1 MNELVNVRN
10 EHIVIDGITI
20 GRVTCLNNC
29 LLLAPSILAADF
41 SRLGEQI
48 KQVEKAGADYLHID
62 VMDGMFVPSIS
73 FGIPVIETIRKESNL
88 VFDVHLMIEEP
99 GRYVKQF
106 AAAGADILNVHVEA
120 CTHLQRTISEIKELG
135 LKAGVTLNPGTPLTT
150 LEYVLNDVDLV
161 LIMSVNPGFGGQKF
175 IPFTL
180 QKLSDLREMR
190 LRKNATAEIEVDGGV
205 TLSNAKEIMEA
216 GAEVLVSGSS
226 VFGGD
231 IEANVKAFRALM

>member
-1 MNELVNVRN
+1 MYK
-10 EHIVIDGITI
+10 
-20 GRVTCLNNC
+20 
-29 LLLAPSILAADF
+29 LAPSILAADF

-48 KQVEKAGADYLHID
+48 KAVERAGADYLHID

-73 FGIPVIETIRKESNL
+73 FGLPVIETIRKESNL

-150 LEYVLNDVDLV
+150 LEYILNEVDLV

-180 QKLSDLREMR
+180 QKLNDLREMR
-190 LRKNATAEIEVDGGV
+190 LRKNASAEIEVDGGV

-231 IEANVKAFRALM
+231 IEANVKAFRELMK

>member
-1 MNELVNVRN
+1 MYK
-10 EHIVIDGITI
+10 
-20 GRVTCLNNC
+20 
-29 LLLAPSILAADF
+29 LAPSILAADF

-48 KQVEKAGADYLHID
+48 KAVERAGADYLHID

-73 FGIPVIETIRKESNL
+73 FGLPVIETIRKTSGL
-88 VFDVHLMIEEP
+88 IFDVHLMIEEP

-150 LEYVLNDVDLV
+150 LEYILNDVDLV

-180 QKLSDLREMR
+180 QKLNDLREMR

-226 VFGGD
+226 VFGGN
-231 IEANVKAFRALM
+231 IEANVKAFRELMK

>member
-1 MNELVNVRN
+1 MYK
-10 EHIVIDGITI
+10 
-20 GRVTCLNNC
+20 
-29 LLLAPSILAADF
+29 LAPSILAADF
-41 SRLGEQI
+41 FRLGEQI
-48 KQVEKAGADYLHID
+48 KKVESAGADYLHID

-73 FGIPVIETIRKESNL
+73 FGLPVIETIRKESDL

-135 LKAGVTLNPGTPLTT
+135 LKAGVTLNPATPLST
-150 LEYVLNDVDLV
+150 LEYILNDVDLV

-175 IPFTL
+175 IPVTL
-180 QKLSDLREMR
+180 QKLNDLREMR

-205 TLSNAKEIMEA
+205 TLSNAKEILEA

-231 IEANVKAFRALM
+231 IETNVKAFRELMK

>member
-1 MNELVNVRN
+1 MYK
-10 EHIVIDGITI
+10 
-20 GRVTCLNNC
+20 
-29 LLLAPSILAADF
+29 LAPSILAADF

-48 KQVEKAGADYLHID
+48 KKVEKAGADYLHID

-73 FGIPVIETIRKESNL
+73 FGLPVIETIRKESNL

-106 AAAGADILNVHVEA
+106 AKAGADILNVHVEA

-150 LEYVLNDVDLV
+150 LEYVLNEVDLV

-180 QKLSDLREMR
+180 QKLNDLREMR

-205 TLSNAKEIMEA
+205 TLSNAKEIMDA

-226 VFGGD
+226 VFGGN
-231 IEANVKAFRALM
+231 IEANVKAFRELMK

>member
-1 MNELVNVRN
+1 MNK
-10 EHIVIDGITI
+10 
-20 GRVTCLNNC
+20 
-29 LLLAPSILAADF
+29 LAPSILAADF

-48 KQVEKAGADYLHID
+48 KAVEQAGADYLHID

-73 FGIPVIETIRKESNL
+73 FGLPVIETIRKVSNL

>member
-1 MNELVNVRN
+1 MYK
-10 EHIVIDGITI
+10 
-20 GRVTCLNNC
+20 
-29 LLLAPSILAADF
+29 LAPSILAADF
-41 SRLGEQI
+41 SCLGEQI
-48 KQVEKAGADYLHID
+48 KAVEQAGADYLHID

-73 FGIPVIETIRKESNL
+73 FGLPVIETIRKKSNL
-88 VFDVHLMIEEP
+88 IFDVHLMIEEP

-180 QKLSDLREMR
+180 QKLNDLREMR

-205 TLSNAKEIMEA
+205 TLSNAREIMEA

-231 IEANVKAFRALM
+231 IEANVKAFRELMK

>member
-1 MNELVNVRN
+1 MYK
-10 EHIVIDGITI
+10 
-20 GRVTCLNNC
+20 
-29 LLLAPSILAADF
+29 LAPSILAADF

-48 KQVEKAGADYLHID
+48 KKVEKAGADYLHID

-73 FGIPVIETIRKESNL
+73 FGLPVIETIRKESNL

-106 AAAGADILNVHVEA
+106 AKAGADILNVHVEA

-150 LEYVLNDVDLV
+150 LEYVLNEVDLV

-180 QKLSDLREMR
+180 QKLNDLREMR

-205 TLSNAKEIMEA
+205 TLSNAKEIMDA

-231 IEANVKAFRALM
+231 IEANVKAFRELMK

>member
-1 MNELVNVRN
+1 MYK
-10 EHIVIDGITI
+10 
-20 GRVTCLNNC
+20 
-29 LLLAPSILAADF
+29 LAPSILAADF

-48 KQVEKAGADYLHID
+48 KKVESAGADYLHID

-73 FGIPVIETIRKESNL
+73 FGLPVIETIRKESNL

-99 GRYVKQF
+99 GRYVKPF

-161 LIMSVNPGFGGQKF
+161 LVMSVNPGFGGQKF

-180 QKLSDLREMR
+180 QKLNDLREMR

-231 IEANVKAFRALM
+231 IEANVKAFRELMK

>member
-1 MNELVNVRN
+1 MYK
-10 EHIVIDGITI
+10 
-20 GRVTCLNNC
+20 
-29 LLLAPSILAADF
+29 LAPSILAADF
-41 SRLGEQI
+41 FRLGEQI
-48 KQVEKAGADYLHID
+48 KAVEKAGADYLHID

-73 FGIPVIETIRKESNL
+73 FGLPVIETIRKESNL

-106 AAAGADILNVHVEA
+106 AVAGADILNVHVEA

-150 LEYVLNDVDLV
+150 LEYILNDVDLV

-180 QKLSDLREMR
+180 QKLNDLREMR

-205 TLSNAKEIMEA
+205 TLANAKEIMEA
-216 GAEVLVSGSS
+216 GAEVLVSGSA
-226 VFGGD
+226 VFAGD
-231 IEANVKAFRALM
+231 IEANVKAFRELMK

>member
-1 MNELVNVRN
+1 MNK
-10 EHIVIDGITI
+10 
-20 GRVTCLNNC
+20 
-29 LLLAPSILAADF
+29 LAPSILAADF

-48 KQVEKAGADYLHID
+48 KAVERAGADYLHID

-73 FGIPVIETIRKESNL
+73 FGLPVIETIRKTSNL

-135 LKAGVTLNPGTPLTT
+135 LKAGVTLNPGTPPTT
-150 LEYVLNDVDLV
+150 VEYVLNDVDLV

-180 QKLSDLREMR
+180 QKLNDLRDMR

-205 TLSNAKEIMEA
+205 TLSNAKEIMNA

-231 IEANVKAFRALM
+231 IEANVKAFRELMK

>member
-1 MNELVNVRN
+1 MYK
-10 EHIVIDGITI
+10 
-20 GRVTCLNNC
+20 
-29 LLLAPSILAADF
+29 LAPSILAADF

-48 KQVEKAGADYLHID
+48 KAVENAGADYLHID

-73 FGIPVIETIRKESNL
+73 FGLPVIETIRKTSGL
-88 VFDVHLMIEEP
+88 IFDVHLMIEEP

-180 QKLSDLREMR
+180 QKLNDLREMR

-231 IEANVKAFRALM
+231 IEANVKAFRELMK

>member
-1 MNELVNVRN
+1 MNK
-10 EHIVIDGITI
+10 
-20 GRVTCLNNC
+20 
-29 LLLAPSILAADF
+29 LAPSILAADF

-48 KQVEKAGADYLHID
+48 KAVERADADYLHID

-73 FGIPVIETIRKESNL
+73 FGLPVIETIRKTSNL

-180 QKLSDLREMR
+180 QKLNDLRDMR

-205 TLSNAKEIMEA
+205 TLSNAKEIMNA

-231 IEANVKAFRALM
+231 IEANVKAFRELMK

>member
-1 MNELVNVRN
+1 MNK
-10 EHIVIDGITI
+10 
-20 GRVTCLNNC
+20 
-29 LLLAPSILAADF
+29 LAPSILAADF

-48 KQVEKAGADYLHID
+48 KAVEQAGADYLHID

-73 FGIPVIETIRKESNL
+73 FGLPVIETIRKVSNL

-231 IEANVKAFRALM
+231 IEANVKAFRALMQ

>member
-1 MNELVNVRN
+1 MYK
-10 EHIVIDGITI
+10 
-20 GRVTCLNNC
+20 
-29 LLLAPSILAADF
+29 LAPSILAADF

-48 KQVEKAGADYLHID
+48 KAVERAGADYLHID

-73 FGIPVIETIRKESNL
+73 FGLPVIETIRKTSGL
-88 VFDVHLMIEEP
+88 IFDVHLMIEEP

-180 QKLSDLREMR
+180 QKLNDLREMR
-190 LRKNATAEIEVDGGV
+190 LRKNATAEIEVDGGG

-231 IEANVKAFRALM
+231 IEANVKAFRELMK

>member
-1 MNELVNVRN
+1 MYK
-10 EHIVIDGITI
+10 
-20 GRVTCLNNC
+20 
-29 LLLAPSILAADF
+29 LAPSILAADF
-41 SRLGEQI
+41 FRLGEQI
-48 KQVEKAGADYLHID
+48 KKVESAGADYLHID

-73 FGIPVIETIRKESNL
+73 FGLPVIETIRKESDL

-135 LKAGVTLNPGTPLTT
+135 LKAGVTLNPATPLST
-150 LEYVLNDVDLV
+150 LEYILNDVDLV

-175 IPFTL
+175 IPVTL
-180 QKLSDLREMR
+180 QKLNDLREMR

-231 IEANVKAFRALM
+231 IETNVKAFRELMK

>member
-1 MNELVNVRN
+1 MYK
-10 EHIVIDGITI
+10 
-20 GRVTCLNNC
+20 
-29 LLLAPSILAADF
+29 LAPSILAADF

-48 KQVEKAGADYLHID
+48 KKVESAGADYLHID

-73 FGIPVIETIRKESNL
+73 FGLPVIETIRKESNL

-106 AAAGADILNVHVEA
+106 AKAGADILNVHVEA

-180 QKLSDLREMR
+180 QKLNDLREMR

-205 TLSNAKEIMEA
+205 TLSNAKEIMDA

-231 IEANVKAFRALM
+231 IEANVKAFRELMK

>member
-1 MNELVNVRN
+1 MYK
-10 EHIVIDGITI
+10 
-20 GRVTCLNNC
+20 
-29 LLLAPSILAADF
+29 LAPSILAADF

-48 KQVEKAGADYLHID
+48 KAVEKAGADYLHID

-73 FGIPVIETIRKESNL
+73 FGLPVIETIRKESNL

-120 CTHLQRTISEIKELG
+120 CTHLQRTITEIKELG

-150 LEYVLNDVDLV
+150 LEYILNDVDLV

-180 QKLSDLREMR
+180 QKLNDLREMR
-190 LRKNATAEIEVDGGV
+190 LRKNAIAEIEVDGGV
-205 TLSNAKEIMEA
+205 TLANAKDIMEA

-231 IEANVKAFRALM
+231 IEANVKAFRELMK

>member
-1 MNELVNVRN
+1 MNK
-10 EHIVIDGITI
+10 
-20 GRVTCLNNC
+20 
-29 LLLAPSILAADF
+29 LAPSILAADF

-73 FGIPVIETIRKESNL
+73 FGLPVIETIRKVSNL

-231 IEANVKAFRALM
+231 IEANVKAFRAIM

>member
-1 MNELVNVRN
+1 MYK
-10 EHIVIDGITI
+10 
-20 GRVTCLNNC
+20 
-29 LLLAPSILAADF
+29 LAPSILAADF
-41 SRLGEQI
+41 FRLGEQI
-48 KQVEKAGADYLHID
+48 KKVESAGADYLHID

-73 FGIPVIETIRKESNL
+73 FGLPVIETIRKESNL
-88 VFDVHLMIEEP
+88 VFDVHLMIEDP

-135 LKAGVTLNPGTPLTT
+135 LKAGVTLNPATPLST
-150 LEYVLNDVDLV
+150 LEYILKDVDLV

-175 IPFTL
+175 IPVTL
-180 QKLSDLREMR
+180 QKLNDLREMR

-231 IEANVKAFRALM
+231 IEANVKAFRELMK

>member
-1 MNELVNVRN
+1 MYK
-10 EHIVIDGITI
+10 
-20 GRVTCLNNC
+20 
-29 LLLAPSILAADF
+29 LAPSILAADF
-41 SRLGEQI
+41 FRLGEQI
-48 KQVEKAGADYLHID
+48 KKVESAGADYLHID

-73 FGIPVIETIRKESNL
+73 FGLPVIETIRKESNL
-88 VFDVHLMIEEP
+88 VFDVHLMIEDP

-135 LKAGVTLNPGTPLTT
+135 LKAGVTLNPATPLST
-150 LEYVLNDVDLV
+150 LEYILKDVDLV

-175 IPFTL
+175 IPVTL
-180 QKLSDLREMR
+180 QKLNDLCEMR

-231 IEANVKAFRALM
+231 IEANVKAFRELMK

>member
-1 MNELVNVRN
+1 MYK
-10 EHIVIDGITI
+10 
-20 GRVTCLNNC
+20 
-29 LLLAPSILAADF
+29 LAPSILAADF
-41 SRLGEQI
+41 FCLGEQI
-48 KQVEKAGADYLHID
+48 KKVESAGADYLHID

-73 FGIPVIETIRKESNL
+73 FGLPVIETIRKESNL
-88 VFDVHLMIEEP
+88 VFDVHLMIEDP

-150 LEYVLNDVDLV
+150 LEYILNEVDLV
-161 LIMSVNPGFGGQKF
+161 LVMSVNPGFGGQKF

-180 QKLSDLREMR
+180 QKLNDLREMR

-231 IEANVKAFRALM
+231 IEANVKAFRELMK

>member
-1 MNELVNVRN
+1 MNK
-10 EHIVIDGITI
+10 
-20 GRVTCLNNC
+20 
-29 LLLAPSILAADF
+29 LAPSILAADF

-73 FGIPVIETIRKESNL
+73 FGLPVIETIRKTSNL

-231 IEANVKAFRALM
+231 IEANVKAFRELMK

>member
-1 MNELVNVRN
+1 MNK
-10 EHIVIDGITI
+10 
-20 GRVTCLNNC
+20 
-29 LLLAPSILAADF
+29 LAPSILAADF

-73 FGIPVIETIRKESNL
+73 FGLPVIETIRKVSNL

-180 QKLSDLREMR
+180 QKLNDLREMR

-226 VFGGD
+226 VFSGD
-231 IEANVKAFRALM
+231 IEANVKAFRELMK

>member
-1 MNELVNVRN
+1 MYK
-10 EHIVIDGITI
+10 
-20 GRVTCLNNC
+20 
-29 LLLAPSILAADF
+29 LAPSILAADF

-48 KQVEKAGADYLHID
+48 KAVERAGADYLHID

-73 FGIPVIETIRKESNL
+73 FGLPVIETIRKTSGL

-150 LEYVLNDVDLV
+150 LEYILNDVDLV

-180 QKLSDLREMR
+180 QKLNDLREMR

-231 IEANVKAFRALM
+231 IEANVKAFRELMK

>member
-1 MNELVNVRN
+1 MNK
-10 EHIVIDGITI
+10 
-20 GRVTCLNNC
+20 
-29 LLLAPSILAADF
+29 LAPSILAADF

-48 KQVEKAGADYLHID
+48 KAVERAGADYLHID

-73 FGIPVIETIRKESNL
+73 FGLPVIETIRKESNL

-161 LIMSVNPGFGGQKF
+161 FIMSVNPGFGGQKF

-180 QKLSDLREMR
+180 QKLNDLREMR

-205 TLSNAKEIMEA
+205 TLSNAKEIMNA

-231 IEANVKAFRALM
+231 IEANVKAFRELMK

>member
-1 MNELVNVRN
+1 MYK
-10 EHIVIDGITI
+10 
-20 GRVTCLNNC
+20 
-29 LLLAPSILAADF
+29 LAPSILAADF
-41 SRLGEQI
+41 ARLGEQI
-48 KQVEKAGADYLHID
+48 KAVEQAGADYLHID

-73 FGIPVIETIRKESNL
+73 FGLPVIETIRKTSNL

-135 LKAGVTLNPGTPLTT
+135 LKAGVTLNPGTPLTS

-180 QKLSDLREMR
+180 QKLNDLREMR

-205 TLSNAKEIMEA
+205 TLSNAKDIMEA

-231 IEANVKAFRALM
+231 IEANVKAFRELMK

>member
-1 MNELVNVRN
+1 MNK
-10 EHIVIDGITI
+10 
-20 GRVTCLNNC
+20 
-29 LLLAPSILAADF
+29 LAPSILAADF

-73 FGIPVIETIRKESNL
+73 FGLPVIETIRKVSNL
-88 VFDVHLMIEEP
+88 VFDVHLMIKEP

-106 AAAGADILNVHVEA
+106 AAAGSDILNVHVEA

-180 QKLSDLREMR
+180 QKLNDLREMR

>member
-1 MNELVNVRN
+1 MYK
-10 EHIVIDGITI
+10 
-20 GRVTCLNNC
+20 
-29 LLLAPSILAADF
+29 LAPSILAADF

-48 KQVEKAGADYLHID
+48 KAVERAGADYLHID

-73 FGIPVIETIRKESNL
+73 FGLPVIETIRKTSGL

-135 LKAGVTLNPGTPLTT
+135 LKAGVTLNPATPLST
-150 LEYVLNDVDLV
+150 LEYILNDVDLV

-175 IPFTL
+175 IPVTL
-180 QKLSDLREMR
+180 QKLNDLREMR

-231 IEANVKAFRALM
+231 IEANVKAFRELMK

>member
-1 MNELVNVRN
+1 MYK
-10 EHIVIDGITI
+10 
-20 GRVTCLNNC
+20 
-29 LLLAPSILAADF
+29 LAPSILAADF
-41 SRLGEQI
+41 FRLGEQI
-48 KQVEKAGADYLHID
+48 KKVESAGADYLHID

-73 FGIPVIETIRKESNL
+73 FGLPVIETIRKESNL
-88 VFDVHLMIEEP
+88 VFDVHLMIEDP

-135 LKAGVTLNPGTPLTT
+135 LKAGVTLNPATPLST
-150 LEYVLNDVDLV
+150 LEYILKDVDLV

-175 IPFTL
+175 IPVTL
-180 QKLSDLREMR
+180 QKLNDLREMR

-205 TLSNAKEIMEA
+205 TLSNVKEIMEA

-231 IEANVKAFRALM
+231 IEANVKAFRELMK

>member
-1 MNELVNVRN
+1 MNK
-10 EHIVIDGITI
+10 
-20 GRVTCLNNC
+20 
-29 LLLAPSILAADF
+29 LAPSILAADF

-48 KQVEKAGADYLHID
+48 KLVEKAGADYLHID

-73 FGIPVIETIRKESNL
+73 FGLPVIETIRKESNL
-88 VFDVHLMIEEP
+88 IFDVHLMIEEP

-150 LEYVLNDVDLV
+150 LEYILNDVDLV

-180 QKLSDLREMR
+180 QKLNDLREMR

-231 IEANVKAFRALM
+231 IEANVKAFRELMK

>member
-1 MNELVNVRN
+1 MYK
-10 EHIVIDGITI
+10 
-20 GRVTCLNNC
+20 
-29 LLLAPSILAADF
+29 LAPSILAADF

-48 KQVEKAGADYLHID
+48 KAVERAGADYLHID

-73 FGIPVIETIRKESNL
+73 FGLPVIETIRKTSGL
-88 VFDVHLMIEEP
+88 IFDVHLMIEEP

-180 QKLSDLREMR
+180 QKLNDLREMR

-231 IEANVKAFRALM
+231 IEANVKAFRELMK

>member
-1 MNELVNVRN
+1 MNK
-10 EHIVIDGITI
+10 
-20 GRVTCLNNC
+20 
-29 LLLAPSILAADF
+29 LAPSILAADF

-48 KQVEKAGADYLHID
+48 KAVERAGADYLHID

-73 FGIPVIETIRKESNL
+73 FGLPVIETIRKESNL

-180 QKLSDLREMR
+180 QKLNDLREMR

-205 TLSNAKEIMEA
+205 TLSNAKEIMNA

-231 IEANVKAFRALM
+231 IEANVKAFRELMK

>member
-1 MNELVNVRN
+1 MYK
-10 EHIVIDGITI
+10 
-20 GRVTCLNNC
+20 
-29 LLLAPSILAADF
+29 LAPSILAADF
-41 SRLGEQI
+41 FRLGEQI
-48 KQVEKAGADYLHID
+48 KKVESAGADYLHID
-62 VMDGMFVPSIS
+62 VMDGLFVPSIS
-73 FGIPVIETIRKESNL
+73 FGLPVIETIRKESNL
-88 VFDVHLMIEEP
+88 VFDVHLMIEDP

-150 LEYVLNDVDLV
+150 LEYILNEVDLV
-161 LIMSVNPGFGGQKF
+161 LVMSVNPGFGGQKF

-180 QKLSDLREMR
+180 QKLNDLREMR

-231 IEANVKAFRALM
+231 IEANVKAFRELMK

>member
-1 MNELVNVRN
+1 MYK
-10 EHIVIDGITI
+10 
-20 GRVTCLNNC
+20 
-29 LLLAPSILAADF
+29 LAPSILAADF

-48 KQVEKAGADYLHID
+48 KAVERAGADYLHID

-73 FGIPVIETIRKESNL
+73 FGLPVIETIRKTSGL
-88 VFDVHLMIEEP
+88 IFDVHLMIEEP

-180 QKLSDLREMR
+180 QKLNDLREMR

-216 GAEVLVSGSS
+216 CAEVLVSGSS
-226 VFGGD
+226 VFSGD
-231 IEANVKAFRALM
+231 IEANVKAFRELMK